1 MTIGRHVMMGFAL
14 AAALFGASAAGAAD
28 DVAAAPGKRAWSLAD
43 CVSSALESNRGLM
56 AAAQGVASAGGAYQQ
71 ARSAVL
77 PQVSA
82 SAWASRDET
91 GEGSQP
97 IGGRLVPFGA
107 NRRDVVSASLSARQ
121 SVIDVASWK
130 SISSARANESAAE
143 YSYQASQEDL
153 VLVVQQSYYNYLKT
167 TRLLEVA
174 EENVKVG
181 EQQLKLAEKR
191 LEVGAGVSA
200 DVLKARARTAT
211 DRLAVIDAKKNLD
224 IARQTLCHVTGLP
237 LDAPIVVED
246 VNLDE
251 VAAAPASIDVDA
263 TLAERPDLANQR
275 QAVAA
280 ARHSASA
287 AKAGRFPTLGVQLDF
302 GRRLQA
308 TNYED
313 LLDSLGNFIVEEKT
327 ETDPLNNW
335 SAAAQVDLPLFT
347 GGNTRGRINT
357 ARANLRASEENLAEA
372 ERAARLEIETAKRN
386 LEAAAEAIS
395 VSREGASAAEED
407 NRLSQGFY
415 THGLVPILNLVES
428 QAALVEAKT
437 NAVNAIYDY
446 WIALASLD
454 RAMGRGLARFSK

>member
-1 MTIGRHVMMGFAL
+1 MTIGRPAMMVCAL
-14 AAALFGASAAGAAD
+14 AAALFGASAAHGAD
-28 DVAAAPGKRAWSLAD
+28 EPAASAGKRAWSLSD
-43 CVSSALESNRGLM
+43 CVNSALDSNRGLM
-56 AAAQGVASAGGAYQQ
+56 AAAQGIERAGGAYQQ

-82 SAWASRDET
+82 SAQAFRSRT
-91 GEGSQP
+91 GERSQLV
-97 IGGRLVPFGA
+97 GGELIPFGE
-107 NRRDVVSASLSARQ
+107 NRYDEVNASLSARQ

-130 SISSARANESAAE
+130 AISSARANESAAE
-143 YSYQASQEDL
+143 YAYRTSQEEL
-153 VLVVQQSYYNYLKT
+153 VLLVQQSYYNYLKA

-181 EQQLKLAEKR
+181 EEQLKLAEKR

-200 DVLKARARTAT
+200 DVLKARAQTAT
-211 DRLAVIDAKKNLD
+211 DRLAVIDAKKNVD

-237 LDAPIVVED
+237 LDAGVVVED
-246 VNLDE
+246 VQLDQ
-251 VAAAPASIDVDA
+251 VAASPPQIDVDA
-263 TLAERPDLANQR
+263 TLADLPDLDNQR
-275 QAVAA
+275 RAVEA
-280 ARHSASA
+280 ARHTAGA
-287 AKAGRFPTLGVQLDF
+287 AKAAMLPTVGVQFNYQRQLR
-302 GRRLQA
+302 GINTSEIT
-308 TNYED
+308 TNA
-313 LLDSLGNFIVEEKT
+313 GAVIEEESK
-327 ETDPLNNW
+327 TDPYGSW
-335 SAAAQVDLPLFT
+335 FAAAQVDLPLFT
-347 GGNTRGRINT
+347 GGNTRGRINQ

-386 LEAAAEAIS
+386 VEAAAEAIS
-395 VSREGASAAEED
+395 VSREGTAAAEED